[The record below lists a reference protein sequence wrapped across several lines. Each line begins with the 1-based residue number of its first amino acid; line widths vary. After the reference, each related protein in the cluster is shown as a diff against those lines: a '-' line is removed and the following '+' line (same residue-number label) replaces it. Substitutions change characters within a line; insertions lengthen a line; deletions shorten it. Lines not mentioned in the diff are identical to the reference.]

1 MKGRMRILV
10 TGGAGFIGS
19 HLADAVLAAGHEV
32 VVADNL
38 STGRAE
44 NVPAAAELARVDVT
58 SAEIERLIVDFAP
71 EAIFHLAAQASV
83 RSSVA
88 DPAFDAEVNVVGTVR
103 VGTAALRAGT
113 RVLVLASSGGAVYG
127 EQRDFPADEGH
138 TTKPVSPYG
147 VSKLCGEV
155 YLGHFSRSGGLRAIA
170 LRFANVYGPRQDPR
184 GEAGVVAIFC
194 GNVLAGSP
202 LTIYGDGKQTRDF
215 VYVGDVVDANLKALA
230 ATGMRGSYNIGTGR
244 ETDINTLAR
253 LIGGPGAEIRYEPPK
268 PGEQMRSVIDCR
280 RAEMELGWKPT
291 VALEQ
296 GLGLTMGWFKNGRR
310 P

>member
-1 MKGRMRILV
+1 MRILV

-19 HLADAVLAAGHEV
+19 HLSDALVAAGHEL

-38 STGRAE
+38 STGHAD

-58 SAEIERLIVDFAP
+58 SAEIERLILDFAP
-71 EAIFHLAAQASV
+71 EAVFHLAAQADVRRSV
-83 RSSVA
+83 V
-88 DPAFDAEVNVVGTVR
+88 DPAFDAEVNVLGTVR
-103 VGTAALRAGT
+103 VGTAAMRAGAK
-113 RVLVLASSGGAVYG
+113 VMVLASSGGAVYG

-147 VSKLCGEV
+147 VSKLCGEL

-170 LRFANVYGPRQDPR
+170 LRFANVYGPRQDPK

-194 GNVLAGSP
+194 GKALEGAP
-202 LTIYGDGKQTRDF
+202 LTIFGDGKQTRDF
-215 VYVGDVVDANLKALA
+215 VYVGDVVEANLKALA
-230 ATGMRGSYNIGTGR
+230 ATGMRGSYNVGTGH

-253 LIGGPGAEIRYEPPK
+253 LIGGPGATIRYDAAR
-268 PGEQMRSVIDCR
+268 PGEQLRSVIDCK

-291 VALEQ
+291 VTLEE
-296 GLGLTMGWFKNGRR
+296 GLARTMAWFRERGGAR
-310 P
+310 